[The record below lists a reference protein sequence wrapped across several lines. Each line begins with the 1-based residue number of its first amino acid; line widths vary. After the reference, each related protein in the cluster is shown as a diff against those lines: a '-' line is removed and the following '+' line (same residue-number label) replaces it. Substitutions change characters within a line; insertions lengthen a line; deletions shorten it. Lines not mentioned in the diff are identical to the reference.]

1 MLLKLSGAGKRWEK
15 RELTDKGR
23 PRQALN
29 TALCNKG
36 CRKAG
41 EVEGWSQFDVVK

>member
-1 MLLKLSGAGKRWEK
+1 MLLKLAGAGWEK
-15 RELTDKGR
+15 RELADKGR

-29 TALCNKG
+29 TVLCNKG

-41 EVEGWSQFDVVK
+41 AVEGWSQLGVVK